1 MRLELVA
8 QWRGRPGR
16 ATAGGGFSQGIWA
29 ESRQIRKE
37 FQYVCGVPRLGGR
50 TFRIKSQLLSSGLM
64 SFSKPSKEVSPFT
77 RVPLMKKLG
86 VELTLSLV

>member
-29 ESRQIRKE
+29 ESRQIHKE
-37 FQYVCGVPRLGGR
+37 FQYVCGAPRSGGGA
-50 TFRIKSQLLSSGLM
+50 FQLLSSGLI

-77 RVPLMKKLG
+77 RLPLTKKLG

>member
-29 ESRQIRKE
+29 ESRQIHKE
-37 FQYVCGVPRLGGR
+37 FQCVCGTPGKGGGR
-50 TFRIKSQLLSSGLM
+50 PQLLSSGLI
-64 SFSKPSKEVSPFT
+64 SFSKPSNEVSPFT
-77 RVPLMKKLG
+77 RLPLTKKLG

>member
-29 ESRQIRKE
+29 ESRQIHKE
-37 FQYVCGVPRLGGR
+37 FQCVCGGR
-50 TFRIKSQLLSSGLM
+50 QAGRATPQLFSSGLI

-77 RVPLMKKLG
+77 MVPLMKKFG

>member
-29 ESRQIRKE
+29 ESRQIHKE
-37 FQYVCGVPRLGGR
+37 FQCVCGVPPSGG
-50 TFRIKSQLLSSGLM
+50 KPQPLSSGLI
-64 SFSKPSKEVSPFT
+64 SFSKPSNEVSPFT
-77 RVPLMKKLG
+77 MVPLMKKFG